1 MGAVVARVFKRG
13 QRGLSEV
20 GALEARVF
28 KWGRK
33 GIATSVQVA

>member
-1 MGAVVARVFKRG
+1 MGAVGARVFKRG